1 MPKANNISY
10 FAVAFAALL
19 YCFSAVAA
27 AANTLNSVRVWAAPD
42 STRVVFDLGK
52 KPDYDSFTLENPE
65 RLVIDLADTVQGK
78 KLTLS
83 KLSNSELVKRIRFS
97 KPPKKSILRL
107 VVDLKQAAKANL
119 FSLPPTGPYGDRLV
133 VDFEQGRSSKTSVK
147 QESDRKQP
155 RDRDII
161 VAIDAGH
168 GGDDPGSI
176 GPSGY
181 YEKRVALAIA
191 QKVADKLNSVPG
203 IKAIMTRKGDY
214 FVDLNR
220 RSELAR
226 IGKADLL
233 VSIHAD
239 AFTSPQPRG
248 ASVWVLSNRRANSEM
263 GRLLE
268 QNEKV
273 SELLGGVGEIVQN
286 TDSEQYLMRTLID
299 MSMDNSRSAGYQVA
313 SNILSRLAK
322 VTKLHKRSPEY
333 ASLAVLKS
341 PDIPSLLVE
350 TGFISNPTEE
360 KLLRN
365 SSHQQKI
372 ANAVYGGVLAYFK
385 SHPPEDTLFAR
396 TAVTQH
402 TVTSGESLSVIAA
415 RYDVSVA
422 AIKKANNLKS
432 NVLRIGQKLTI
443 PRA

>member
-1 MPKANNISY
+1 MLKANNISFFSIATATL
-10 FAVAFAALL
+10 FALSSAAAF
-19 YCFSAVAA
+19 
-27 AANTLNSVRVWAAPD
+27 AANTLNSVRIWAAPD
-42 STRVVFDLGK
+42 STRIVFDLAN
-52 KPDYDSFTLENPE
+52 KPDFNHFTLDNPE
-65 RLVIDLADTVQGK
+65 RLVIDLDDTQQG
-78 KLTLS
+78 S
-83 KLSNSELVKRIRFS
+83 KLSLAELSNNSELVKKVRLS
-97 KPPKKSILRL
+97 KPPKQGILRI
-107 VVDLKQAAKANL
+107 VVDLKQTATANL

-133 VDFEQGRSSKTSVK
+133 VDFDPGRKATIK
-147 QESDRKQP
+147 QDSDRQQSD
-155 RDRDII
+155 DRDII

-176 GPSGY
+176 GPSGM

-191 QKVADKLNSVPG
+191 KRVTEQINTVPG
-203 IKAIMTRKGDY
+203 MKAIMTRSGDY

-226 IGKADLL
+226 KGKADLL

-268 QNEKV
+268 QSEKV

-299 MSMDNSRSAGYQVA
+299 MSMDNSRSAGYRVA
-313 SNILSRLAK
+313 SDILGRLGK
-322 VTKLHKRSPEY
+322 VTKLHKSNPEY

-350 TGFISNPTEE
+350 TGFISNPSEE
-360 KLLRN
+360 KLLR
-365 SSHQQKI
+365 SDSHQQKLADAI
-372 ANAVYGGVLAYFK
+372 YGGIINYFK
-385 SHPPEDTLFAR
+385 TYPPEGTLLAR
-396 TAVTQH
+396 SATINHRV
-402 TVTSGESLSVIAA
+402 VSGESLSVISA
-415 RYDVSVA
+415 RYNVSID

-432 NVLRIGQKLTI
+432 NVLWIGQKLVI
-443 PRA
+443 PRV

>member
-1 MPKANNISY
+1 MPKANNISFY
-10 FAVAFAALL
+10 AIAITALL
-19 YCFSAVAA
+19 SLFSAAA
-27 AANTLNSVRVWAAPD
+27 FAANTLNSVRIWAAPD
-42 STRVVFDLGK
+42 STRVVFDLGN
-52 KPDYDSFTLENPE
+52 KPDFKYFTLNNPE
-65 RLVIDLADTVQGK
+65 RLVIDLDSTHQG
-78 KLTLS
+78 S
-83 KLSNSELVKRIRFS
+83 KLSLANLSNNSQLVKRVRFS
-97 KPPKKSILRL
+97 KPPKKGILRL
-107 VVDLKQAAKANL
+107 VIDLKQAANANL

-133 VDFEQGRSSKTSVK
+133 VDFESGRKTTIK
-147 QESDRKQP
+147 QDSDRQP
-155 RDRDII
+155 QDDRDII

-176 GPSGY
+176 GPSGM

-191 QKVADKLNSVPG
+191 KRVADEINAVRG
-203 IKAIMTRKGDY
+203 MKAIMTRSGDY

-226 IGKADLL
+226 KGKADLL

-268 QNEKV
+268 QSEKV

-299 MSMDNSRSAGYQVA
+299 MSMDNSRSAGFRVA
-313 SNILSRLAK
+313 DDILSRLGK
-322 VTKLHKRSPEY
+322 VTKLHKSSPEY

-360 KLLRN
+360 KLLR
-365 SSHQQKI
+365 SSNHQQKL
-372 ANAVYGGVLAYFK
+372 ANAIYGGIISYFQ
-385 SHPPEDTLFAR
+385 HYPPEGTLLAR
-396 TAVTQH
+396 SASINHSV
-402 TVTSGESLSVIAA
+402 SRGESLSVIAA
-415 RYDVSVA
+415 RYNVSVA

-432 NVLRIGQKLTI
+432 NMLRIGQKLVI

>member
-1 MPKANNISY
+1 MPKANNIAY
-10 FAVAFAALL
+10 FAIVVAALL
-19 YCFSAVAA
+19 YCVSAVAA

-52 KPDYDSFTLENPE
+52 KPHYDSFTLNNPE
-65 RLVIDLADTVQGK
+65 RLVIDLANTVQGK

-83 KLSNSELVKRIRFS
+83 KLNNSKLVKRIRFS
-97 KPPKKSILRL
+97 KPPKKSTLRL
-107 VVDLKQAAKANL
+107 VVDLKKSAKANL

-133 VDFEQGRSSKTSVK
+133 VDFEQGRGSQSSVK
-147 QESDRKQP
+147 QESDRNQAQ
-155 RDRDII
+155 DRNII
-161 VAIDAGH
+161 IAVDAGH

-176 GPSGY
+176 GPSGT

-191 QKVADKLNSVPG
+191 QKLAHKLNSVHG
-203 IKAIMTRKGDY
+203 ITAIMTRKGDY
-214 FVDLNR
+214 FVNLNR

-226 IGKADLL
+226 KAKADLL
-233 VSIHAD
+233 VSVHAD

-268 QNEKV
+268 KGDKV
-273 SELLGGVGEIVQN
+273 SQLLGGVGEIVQN

-313 SNILSRLAK
+313 SNVLSQLGK
-322 VTKLHKRSPEY
+322 VTKLHKSRPEY

-350 TGFISNPTEE
+350 TGYISNPREE
-360 KLLRN
+360 KLLRS
-365 SSHQQKI
+365 SSHQQRV
-372 ANAVYGGVLAYFK
+372 ANAIFNGIYHYFQ
-385 SHPPEDTLFAR
+385 SYPPEGTLLAKR
-396 TAVTQH
+396 SSVKH
-402 TVTSGESLSVIAA
+402 KVKSGESLSVISA
-415 RYDVSVA
+415 RYNVSIK

-432 NVLRIGQKLTI
+432 DVVRIGQQLII